1 MDERVGNQTA
11 IDTGCHRGSQSTLC
25 MNGSVKK
32 PSQWWS
38 AVVARPVFQNAIK
51 EMTDTQAAVTQLPNN
66 DTTIVEVPNTKKG
79 AARRLP
85 QDFAI
90 LIMCRVAQR
99 PSGTCHCPRTIHS
112 HRRNVS

>member
-1 MDERVGNQTA
+1 
-11 IDTGCHRGSQSTLC
+11 

-66 DTTIVEVPNTKKG
+66 DTTIVEVPNTKKEQPEG
-79 AARRLP
+79 
-85 QDFAI
+85 
-90 LIMCRVAQR
+90 
-99 PSGTCHCPRTIHS
+99 CPRTS
-112 HRRNVS
+112 LS